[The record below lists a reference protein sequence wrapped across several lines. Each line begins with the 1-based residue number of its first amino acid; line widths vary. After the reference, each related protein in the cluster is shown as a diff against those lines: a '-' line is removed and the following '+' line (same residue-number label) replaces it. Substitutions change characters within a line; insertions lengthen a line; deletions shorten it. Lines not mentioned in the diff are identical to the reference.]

1 MLESLPIMRMRSIF
15 VLSGVGF
22 IDINLLYFP
31 SVPVMTRVKLSRTS
45 RSPTELL
52 LDVKSTM
59 KNDRRQAHENIG
71 FIFNPFTSHQ
81 IIC

>member
-1 MLESLPIMRMRSIF
+1 MRMRSKF
-15 VLSGVGF
+15 MLSCVGL
-22 IDINLLYFP
+22 IDIDLLYLP

-59 KNDRRQAHENIG
+59 NNERRQAHENIG
-71 FIFNPFTSHQ
+71 FIFKPFTSHQ